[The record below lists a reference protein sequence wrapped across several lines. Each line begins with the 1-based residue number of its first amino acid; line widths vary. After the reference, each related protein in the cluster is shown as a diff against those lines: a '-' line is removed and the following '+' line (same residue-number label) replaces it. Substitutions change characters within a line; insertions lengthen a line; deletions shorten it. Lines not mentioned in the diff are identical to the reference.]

1 MPVTL
6 HARSAF
12 LLPFVLVAALAVT
25 MFAFTPSADAASR
38 LQQRINTGMDV
49 VRHQKGDPYSYGASG
64 PNAFDCSGLI
74 YYSYRK
80 AGFKKIPR
88 TSSAQAAHM
97 NRIKR
102 KNMRRGDFVFF
113 YDGSARAG
121 NVYHVG
127 VFAGVDHGSRYIVH
141 APYGSQRVKRERI
154 WTGRWF
160 AGSLRGR

>member
-1 MPVTL
+1 MR
-6 HARSAF
+6 HA
-12 LLPFVLVAALAVT
+12 AALPLLLAALVIGSL
-25 MFAFTPSADAASR
+25 FAFVPPADAALSR
-38 LQQRINTGMDV
+38 AQRVSSAFDI
-49 VRHQKGDPYSYGASG
+49 VRAQKGDPYRYGAAG